1 MTSSSGDLEIVLLS
15 HSPGL
20 ETTLKLASQLS
31 EIWFI
36 RQLRAPLTNKKAAI
50 NFKSGKD
57 EKSAGYFWRQDSE
70 SVLLIFNSTS
80 PHPQT
85 HPLLFQ
91 KATL

>member
-20 ETTLKLASQLS
+20 ETTLKLASQPS

-50 NFKSGKD
+50 NFK
-57 EKSAGYFWRQDSE
+57 
-70 SVLLIFNSTS
+70 
-80 PHPQT
+80 
-85 HPLLFQ
+85 
-91 KATL
+91 